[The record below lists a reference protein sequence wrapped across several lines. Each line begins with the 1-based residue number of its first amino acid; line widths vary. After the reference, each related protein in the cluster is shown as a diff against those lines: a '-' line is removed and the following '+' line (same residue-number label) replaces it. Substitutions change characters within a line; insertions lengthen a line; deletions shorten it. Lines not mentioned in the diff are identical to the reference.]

1 MSIGVLIITHRE
13 LGQQLVE
20 VASMIF
26 AAPPENLACYGMRDD
41 YDPDAAFAELQELR
55 ASLDCADGLLVLT
68 DLYGATPYNLSR
80 RLLLAHPDTT
90 LISGVN
96 LPMVVNLFNMQ
107 RHSRS
112 QLAESLASNAR
123 MGAIIEVGEAHD

>member
-26 AAPPENLACYGMRDD
+26 AAEPDNLACYGMRDD
-41 YDPDAAFAELQELR
+41 YDPDAAFAELQALR
-55 ASLDCADGLLVLT
+55 ASLDCADGLLILT

-80 RLLLAHPDTT
+80 RLLLTYPDTT
-90 LISGVN
+90 LVSGVN
-96 LPMVVNLFNMQ
+96 LPMVVNLYNMQ

-123 MGAIIEVGEAHD
+123 MGAIIEVGESHD